1 MHRTALL
8 IVLALCV
15 GLAACANL
23 RFPGVYRVD
32 IAQGNFVTEDMISE
46 LRPGMTPEQ
55 VRYVLGA
62 PVLTDPFTPDTW
74 YYLLQYQPG
83 QGEPTEQQIVVHFE
97 GNQLSHYEGEVVA
110 NLWARTT
117 GELDEEMREEL
128 EEGLEEGADP
138 TPGPAPEPGG
148 GPGAPGPG
156 AGEPPPTGGGQQ
168 PVPGM

>member
-1 MHRTALL
+1 MHRTALP
-8 IVLALCV
+8 IILALCV

-32 IAQGNFVTEDMISE
+32 IAQGNFVTQDMIEE

-62 PVLTDPFTPDTW
+62 PVLTDPFSPDTW
-74 YYLLQYQPG
+74 YYLLQYRPG
-83 QGEPTEQQIVVHFE
+83 QGEPTEQQIVVHFD
-97 GNQLSHYEGEVVA
+97 NNRLSHYEGEVVD

-117 GELDEEMREEL
+117 GELDEETREEL
-128 EEGLEEGADP
+128 EEGLEEA
-138 TPGPAPEPGG
+138 TPGPAQPGT
-148 GPGAPGPG
+148 GPGAPAPG
-156 AGEPPPTGGGQQ
+156 ETPGGQQ